1 MKMTRLLPEQEER
14 VETGVTKFGDD
25 WPGLFIRG
33 DDCFAY
39 ALSLDLVLDSG
50 YCGKVYNRAML
61 YRLLELLRETNINK
75 QESAINGT

>member
-1 MKMTRLLPEQEER
+1 MKMIRLLPEQEEP
-14 VETGVTKFGDD
+14 VETGAIRFGDD

-50 YCGKVYNRAML
+50 YCGEVYNRAML
-61 YRLLELLRETNINK
+61 YRLLELLKETNINQ